1 MATRLKTS
9 VLIALC
15 GSAVLALA
23 ACHKEQPGA
32 SPLDPRPGAYK
43 GAPVASLSPE
53 VLSELDK
60 RAKRQEFYNVG
71 GPK

>member
-15 GSAVLALA
+15 GSALLALA
-23 ACHKEQPGA
+23 ACHKEQAGA

-43 GAPVASLSPE
+43 GAPVASLSPA

-60 RAKRQEFYNVG
+60 RAKHQEF
-71 GPK
+71 